1 MFTQREQGLCFLR
14 TIEDHALDSPF
25 LSGLLWNLTR
35 APTSSKNVCL
45 CYSEKPKTV
54 NCQRQRCVTW
64 EVTLGSHRGV
74 SFSFPVCWSWMQN
87 PCVLCKCPRRTG
99 ANGSQNIS
107 NQAFS
112 SSKNIIPSQ
121 NRTSSCYFGE
131 LHLKIYVHVCVSKLQ
146 ELKTPL
152 HTDRANSINLLY
164 VTGALL
170 KIYLSSSLM
179 HTVKLPPCKR

>member
-1 MFTQREQGLCFLR
+1 MGSDTRQPSWCLFPSQCAGAECRTRVCYANVLAGLAPMVHKIYL
-14 TIEDHALDSPF
+14 TIAL
-25 LSGLLWNLTR
+25 L
-35 APTSSKNVCL
+35 
-45 CYSEKPKTV
+45 
-54 NCQRQRCVTW
+54 
-64 EVTLGSHRGV
+64 
-74 SFSFPVCWSWMQN
+74 
-87 PCVLCKCPRRTG
+87 
-99 ANGSQNIS
+99 
-107 NQAFS
+107 AFS